1 MGLVAG
7 TKNVVPEAS
16 PCDKSLRLVPKGV
29 STLKDVPA
37 NCFCASLLC
46 TPVHTP
52 RHALERA
59 LSKCPIPPA
68 IIRVITKSRESDLF
82 ISSMI
87 TGRIWRHKVSL
98 PINHKNYN
106 FRKKNRKLLK
116 EKENS
121 HYNTEKG
128 SVNILRPPRPLL
140 VIRRQKH
147 KSKCACTH
155 ASNYNFECDWL
166 I

>member
-1 MGLVAG
+1 MALLVPA
-7 TKNVVPEAS
+7 TSRRNQSSLIREAS
-16 PCDKSLRLVPKGV
+16 RRYQKCGPRSKSLRQVSKGV

-52 RHALERA
+52 SHALERA
-59 LSKCPIPPA
+59 LSKWSPILPA

-87 TGRIWRHKVSL
+87 KGRIWRHKASL

-106 FRKKNRKLLK
+106 RKVLR
-116 EKENS
+116 EKENL

-128 SVNILRPPRPLL
+128 GVNILRPPRP
-140 VIRRQKH
+140 
-147 KSKCACTH
+147 
-155 ASNYNFECDWL
+155 YW
-166 I
+166 